1 MILNVLIIL
10 RNNKLSIHKKK
21 RYAKCNERLMKLK
34 PKDTLDYVNIV
45 GKEIHGTAR
54 IEELEVIDIEF
65 TQEVDVEKSSS
76 NSRAKT
82 L

>member
-34 PKDTLDYVNIV
+34 ENLRERSLGRKRSL
-45 GKEIHGTAR
+45 KKCAK
-54 IEELEVIDIEF
+54 VIPGP
-65 TQEVDVEKSSS
+65 
-76 NSRAKT
+76 
-82 L
+82 